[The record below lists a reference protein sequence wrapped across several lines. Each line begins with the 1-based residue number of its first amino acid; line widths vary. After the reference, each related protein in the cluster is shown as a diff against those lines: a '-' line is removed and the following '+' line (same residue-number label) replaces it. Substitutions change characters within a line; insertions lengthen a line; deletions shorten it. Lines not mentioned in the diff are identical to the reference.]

1 MLLLAAGTMG
11 FFASRPMSAQE
22 ALILKNVEALASGE
36 DPISTQQC
44 LNPLFF
50 QANSGAASTL
60 HCALKAQISAPRM
73 RVLRRMQGD
82 LHRRMLRII
91 LAPDK
96 LEVCGRNPC
105 RL

>member
-1 MLLLAAGTMG
+1 MLLLLAAGTAG

-50 QANSGAASTL
+50 QANSGAASTYTL
-60 HCALKAQISAPRM
+60 CAE
-73 RVLRRMQGD
+73 GTD
-82 LHRRMLRII
+82 LSTTYACPTTDARGFASSDATYYTCTR
-91 LAPDK
+91 
-96 LEVCGRNPC
+96 
-105 RL
+105 